1 MNKTVLRTIVFS
13 VCSFV
18 ATSLAC
24 VSARTV
30 WTELGHWDF
39 RKASV
44 DVWQRVKVP
53 HSCNAAD
60 GQSAN
65 YYRGKTYYRTLVS
78 RHGKAQFL
86 YLMGAAQRSVVS
98 VNGKVVAEHCGGYT
112 PYSVDLTPYLTK
124 SRDNVILIECDNTLD
139 CNMAPVSSDFNKNNG
154 LQNKVY
160 LVETDDVFCDFQSM
174 GYDAFHVT
182 PIDVSA
188 HSANIVLN
196 TQVRNMSAESRNIEV
211 VFRVTDRQGKQVMS
225 NRQAL
230 NLPANASLPVK
241 WQQTILRPHLWNG
254 LADPYLYKAEV
265 QLWQGK
271 RKLENYS
278 TQFGIRSFALD
289 SVKGFILN
297 GKPYSL
303 RGFSLHQDW
312 QGSASAVSNKQT
324 DINFDIIKEL
334 GCNVVR
340 LAHYPHNRY
349 IIEKCDRLG
358 LIVQTEIPWVNECG
372 NDTTLYDQRAYIANL
387 HDQLQEM
394 ITNHYN
400 HPSIVFW
407 GLWNELGNID
417 GSHPQGSHLDK
428 KAVVDATAALY
439 AHAHRLD
446 STRLV
451 GFADASFGLR
461 TPELKHG
468 THFDYYAFNTYNGWY
483 SNTKSPYGARGFDKM
498 LQRLHKR
505 APYVAIT
512 EYGSGANPYCHS
524 ANPTLTTHPSVGGA
538 RHDEEWANIVHEC
551 HLQLLCQTPWLQYS
565 TGWIMFD
572 FAVGARREGYK
583 VTRNGV
589 TLQTDS
595 SYMFQNDKGIVT
607 RDRKVKKDAFY
618 LYKACWNHN
627 EPTIYITSHRYAER
641 TSDTLVI
648 KVYSNLHNLTL
659 YQNGRKLQ
667 ELTSTN
673 EPSGVVWTFSP
684 IIFQRKTDLITVT
697 GFDDKGHRHSDK
709 VLFHHIPTLEN

>member
-1 MNKTVLRTIVFS
+1 MLRTIVFC

-30 WTELGHWDF
+30 WTELGQWDF

-53 HSCNAAD
+53 HSCNAVD

-78 RHGKAQFL
+78 HHGKAQFL

-98 VNGKVVAEHCGGYT
+98 VNGKVIAEHCGGYT

-124 SRDNVILIECDNTLD
+124 LRDNVLIIECNNTLD
-139 CNMAPVSSDFNKNNG
+139 RNMAPVSSDFNKNNG
-154 LQNKVY
+154 LHNKVY

-188 HSANIVLN
+188 QSANIVLN
-196 TQVRNMSAESRNIEV
+196 TQVRNISAESRNIEV
-211 VFRVTDRQGKQVMS
+211 VFRVSDRQGKEVMS

-230 NLPANASLPVK
+230 NLPANTSLPVK

-324 DINFDIIKEL
+324 DIDFDIIKEL

-340 LAHYPHNRY
+340 
-349 IIEKCDRLG
+349 
-358 LIVQTEIPWVNECG
+358 
-372 NDTTLYDQRAYIANL
+372 
-387 HDQLQEM
+387 
-394 ITNHYN
+394 
-400 HPSIVFW
+400 
-407 GLWNELGNID
+407 
-417 GSHPQGSHLDK
+417 
-428 KAVVDATAALY
+428 
-439 AHAHRLD
+439 HAHRLD

-595 SYMFQNDKGIVT
+595 SYMFLNDKGIVT

-627 EPTIYITSHRYAER
+627 EPTIYITSRRYAER

-673 EPSGVVWTFSP
+673 EPSDVVWTFSP
-684 IIFQRKTDLITVT
+684 IIFQRKTDLITVI

-709 VLFHHIPTLEN
+709 VLFHHIPTPEN